1 MQTRKVLR
9 PISSYV
15 CYEDPEDTEVFP
27 NGKIFRISYSVCVGK
42 ARIRCLNERDLEELR
57 KCYSEEN
64 KSAFFLRLHGYAV
77 EGRRYIVNQFG
88 YFPIGFTLEI
98 LRYIKLRYG
107 SLSQV
112 AFSDGFRRLLDERV
126 VPLKKMFCGIKPDD
140 LDVLCISDDSGV
152 NERNRNAGG
161 DTFEFRTYQ
170 RDAIRNLLVG
180 GWGRGI
186 IEVGTSGGKT
196 FILCNLIYNIWKQ
209 VNGGAKVLV
218 LVPNKQLVYQ
228 MRNDFLKYGL
238 PEDCMTIFTRPAK
251 GDKPYDAGRNLIIAN
266 RQYVFTNMKLL
277 PPIDVLV
284 CDEVHTATAEKTQTC
299 IHAIDPILKF
309 GCTGSMPNDRFD
321 RWQLNAEFGN
331 VVYSKPVGE
340 LQRDGFVSKMKLI
353 QISVVDPNVD
363 GNRDLL
369 FNIYAKQKYRPDEN
383 GYSEIAFNEAHI
395 AEHEYCAKYY
405 RDLYKPVI
413 EYVGKFESNTLLLFG
428 TIEMGRNL
436 AELARELLPERKV
449 HYIDG
454 SVPVKERLEITNCME
469 SSERNV
475 LFAEFATFSTGI
487 SVKNL
492 TNLVFL
498 GETKS
503 LIRCLQS
510 IGRTL
515 RLHKDKEYARI
526 IDVSFKDFKYSQ
538 RHLRERLMIY
548 MEHYGKVPDEKLV
561 FKI

>member
-1 MQTRKVLR
+1 MQPQKVLR
-9 PISSYV
+9 PISSYER
-15 CYEDPEDTEVFP
+15 YEDPADTEIFP
-27 NGKIFRISYSVCVGK
+27 PGKIFRISYSICVGK
-42 ARIRCLNERDLEELR
+42 ARIRCLNERDLEDLR
-57 KCYSEEN
+57 RCYSEEN
-64 KSAFFLRLHGYAV
+64 KNAFFLKLHGYAV
-77 EGRRYIVNQFG
+77 SGRNYMVNQFG

-126 VPLKKMFCGIKPDD
+126 VPLKKMLGEVKPKDF
-140 LDVLCISDDSGV
+140 DVLCVSDDSGV
-152 NERNRNAGG
+152 NERNESSGEK
-161 DTFEFRTYQ
+161 TFGFRSYQ

-209 VNGGAKVLV
+209 INRNARVLV

-228 MRNDFLKYGL
+228 MRNDFLEYGL
-238 PEDCMTIFTRPAK
+238 REDCMTIFTRHSR
-251 GDKPYDAGRNLIIAN
+251 GDLPYDASRNLIIAN

-284 CDEVHTATAEKTQTC
+284 CDEVHTATAEKTQNC
-299 IHAIDPILKF
+299 IRAIDPILKF
-309 GCTGSMPNDRFD
+309 GCTGSMPGDRFE
-321 RWQLNAEFGN
+321 RWKLNAEFGN

-340 LQRDGFVSKMKLI
+340 LQRDGFVSKMKLT

-369 FNIYAKQKYRPDEN
+369 FNVYSRRKYSPDEN
-383 GYSEIAFNEAHI
+383 GYSEVAFNEAHD
-395 AEHEYCAKYY
+395 AEHEYCEKYY

-428 TIEMGRNL
+428 RIEMGKNL
-436 AELARELLPERKV
+436 SELARELLPERKV
-449 HYIDG
+449 YYIDG
-454 SVPVKERLEITNCME
+454 SVPVKNRLEITNCME
-469 SSERNV
+469 TSERNV

-492 TNLVFL
+492 TNLVFI
-498 GETKS
+498 GDTKS
-503 LIRCLQS
+503 LVRCLQS

-515 RLHKDKEYARI
+515 RLHKDKDYARI

-548 MEHYGKVPDEKLV
+548 REHYGKVPDEKLV
-561 FKI
+561 FTI